1 MKRTSLE
8 SLTTF
13 IFAIC
18 KMILYSAPRFTAPA
32 AVQRRIMK

>member
-8 SLTTF
+8 SLATF

-18 KMILYSAPRFTAPA
+18 MMILYSAPKFAAPA